1 MVCSKLAEL
10 AFGATLS
17 ETLRESDRVFFGM
30 RDEGVQKRLH
40 TKADLTFAKVL
51 EIAEIAD
58 AQNSCRVSQNRN
70 KTEVHQV
77 AAPCTK
83 KGETVRPRGLHATGV
98 EERMILNSA
107 GSETKFANFTGNGGT
122 LRRRVVQRKGQKEQ
136 VLERVYPQETT
147 P

>member
-1 MVCSKLAEL
+1 MHKVILLHVCIFIKKIRNDYMHVRAVFETNQLRVVETIWRNCDMWYAASWQNC

-30 RDEGVQKRLH
+30 RDEGVQKRLL
-40 TKADLTFAKVL
+40 TEADLTFAKVL

-77 AAPCTK
+77 AAPYACTK
-83 KGETVRPRGLHATGV
+83 KGETVRPRGLQQV
-98 EERMILNSA
+98 WRSA
-107 GSETKFANFTGNGGT
+107 
-122 LRRRVVQRKGQKEQ
+122 
-136 VLERVYPQETT
+136 
-147 P
+147 

>member
-1 MVCSKLAEL
+1 MICGMQQVGRTVRLVRR
-10 AFGATLS
+10 S

-30 RDEGVQKRLH
+30 RDEAVQKRLH

-83 KGETVRPRGLHATGV
+83 KGETVRPRGLQQV
-98 EERMILNSA
+98 WRSA
-107 GSETKFANFTGNGGT
+107 
-122 LRRRVVQRKGQKEQ
+122 
-136 VLERVYPQETT
+136 
-147 P
+147 